1 MLELL
6 LSQAWV
12 MVKGGGIGFLVAAPV
27 GPIAMLCIRTTLER
41 GRLPGVSAGLGA
53 AVADTIFAA
62 IGAYGI
68 SLVGTLLAAG
78 ESWLKLAG
86 GLILVAFGI
95 HLGRKR
101 PEVADAESR
110 EVPTGLL
117 ADFAMTL
124 VLTLANPVTILS
136 FVGLFAGVS
145 GLRGFELNT
154 IPALLIGVFI
164 GSAAWWLILSGI
176 VGLIRH
182 RIDAATM
189 LWINRGSGTAII
201 AFGLFTVIE
210 PLQAFAEPLVARLM
224 TQ

>member
-41 GRLPGVSAGLGA
+41 GRLAGVSAGLGA

-62 IGAYGI
+62 VGAYGI
-68 SLVGTLLAAG
+68 SLVGGLLVAS
-78 ESWLKLAG
+78 ESWLRLIG
-86 GLILVAFGI
+86 GVVLIGFGI
-95 HLGRKR
+95 YLGRKQ
-101 PEVADAESR
+101 PELADAETR
-110 EVPTGLL
+110 EVPKGLL

-124 VLTLANPVTILS
+124 VLTLANPITILT
-136 FVGLFAGVS
+136 FVGVFAGLT
-145 GLRGFELNT
+145 GLHGFALDT
-154 IPALLIGVFI
+154 IPALLIGVLI

-182 RIDAATM
+182 RIDNATM
-189 LWINRGSGTAII
+189 LWINRGSGAAIV
-201 AFGLFTVIE
+201 AFGLFALIE
-210 PLQAFAEPLVARLM
+210 PLQAFAEPLVAQLM
-224 TQ
+224 AQ